1 MVINIDNN
9 VNNQQ
14 SLNNESLIFN
24 NKDLEEKFNE
34 IKNLFKIVDNIK
46 NDKKRNLLKHKFRS
60 EIDFSIDNIEDYYYR
75 YVLKNKKEDKII
87 DETEKLIY
95 NSKKV
100 MSKFLPYILL
110 YSINNNDN
118 DNDNK

>member
-1 MVINIDNN
+1 MVINIENN
-9 VNNQQ
+9 VNKQQ

-34 IKNLFKIVDNIK
+34 IKNLFKIVDNIE

-118 DNDNK
+118 NN

>member
-9 VNNQQ
+9 VNKQQ

-34 IKNLFKIVDNIK
+34 IKNLFKIVDNIE

-118 DNDNK
+118 DNDN

>member
-34 IKNLFKIVDNIK
+34 IKNLFKIVDNIE

-110 YSINNNDN
+110 YSINSNDNNND
-118 DNDNK
+118 DN